1 MKVILQK
8 NVKSLGNAGDVVEVN
23 DGYARNY
30 LLPKELAKPA
40 TDGNVKNLKKQ
51 KKAEEKK
58 KQAEIQRAKD
68 LAAKLE
74 QSPVEIETKA
84 GEGGRLFGSV
94 TSKEIGE
101 ELEKQHQIKIDKR
114 KIQLKEPIKS
124 LGITNVE
131 VKVYPNIT
139 GTLKVHVKEQ

>member
-40 TDGNVKNLKKQ
+40 TEGNVKNLKKQ

-68 LAAKLE
+68 LAEKLE
-74 QSPVEIETKA
+74 NSPVEIETKA

-94 TSKEIGE
+94 TSKEISE

-124 LGITNVE
+124 LGVTNVE

>member
-1 MKVILQK
+1 MKVILEK

-30 LLPKELAKPA
+30 LLPRELAKPA
-40 TDGNVKNLKKQ
+40 TEGNVKNLKKL

-58 KQAEIQRAKD
+58 KQGEIQRAKD
-68 LAAKLE
+68 LAANIEK
-74 QSPVEIETKA
+74 SPVEIETKA

-101 ELEKQHQIKIDKR
+101 ELQKQHNIKIDKR
-114 KIQLKEPIKS
+114 KINLKEPIKS
-124 LGITNVE
+124 LGVTNVE

>member
-1 MKVILQK
+1 MKVILEK
-8 NVKSLGNAGDVVEVN
+8 NVKSLGNAGDVVEVS

-30 LLPKELAKPA
+30 LLPRGLAKPA
-40 TDGNVKNLKKQ
+40 TEGNVKNLKKQ

-58 KQAEIQRAKD
+58 KQGEVERAEA
-68 LAAKLE
+68 LAAKIGN
-74 QSPVEIETKA
+74 SPVEIETKA

-101 ELEKQHQIKIDKR
+101 QLQKQHNIKIDKR
-114 KIQLKEPIKS
+114 KINLKEPIKS
-124 LGITNVE
+124 LGVTNVE

>member
-1 MKVILQK
+1 MKVILEK

-30 LLPKELAKPA
+30 LLPRELAKPA
-40 TDGNVKNLKKQ
+40 TEGNVKNLKKQ

-58 KQAEIQRAKD
+58 KQGEVERAKA
-68 LAAKLE
+68 LAAKIE
-74 QSPVEIETKA
+74 NSPVEIETKA

-101 ELEKQHQIKIDKR
+101 ELQKQHNIKIDKR
-114 KIQLKEPIKS
+114 KINLKEPIKS
-124 LGITNVE
+124 LGVTNVE

>member
-40 TDGNVKNLKKQ
+40 TEGNVKNLKKQ

-68 LAAKLE
+68 LAKKLE
-74 QSPVEIETKA
+74 NSPVEIETKA

-94 TSKEIGE
+94 TSKEISE
-101 ELEKQHQIKIDKR
+101 ELEKQHHIKIDKR

-124 LGITNVE
+124 LGLTNVE

>member
-1 MKVILQK
+1 MKVILEK

-58 KQAEIQRAKD
+58 KQAEIERAEA
-68 LAAKLE
+68 LAAKIGK
-74 QSPVEIETKA
+74 SPVEIETKA

-101 ELEKQHQIKIDKR
+101 ELQKQHNIKIDKR
-114 KIQLKEPIKS
+114 KINLKEPIKS
-124 LGITNVE
+124 LGVTNVE

>member
-1 MKVILQK
+1 MKVILEK
-8 NVKSLGNAGDVVEVN
+8 NVKSLGNAGDVVEVS

-30 LLPKELAKPA
+30 LLPRDLAKPA
-40 TDGNVKNLKKQ
+40 TEGNVKNLKKQ

-58 KQAEIQRAKD
+58 KQGEVERAEA
-68 LAAKLE
+68 LAAKIGN
-74 QSPVEIETKA
+74 SPVEITTKA

-101 ELEKQHQIKIDKR
+101 ELQKQHNIKIDKR
-114 KIQLKEPIKS
+114 KINLKEPIKS
-124 LGITNVE
+124 LGVTNVE

>member
-1 MKVILQK
+1 MKVILEK

-30 LLPKELAKPA
+30 LLPRQLAKPA
-40 TDGNVKNLKKQ
+40 TEGNVKNLKKQ

-58 KQAEIQRAKD
+58 KQAEIDKAKA
-68 LAAKLE
+68 LATKIE
-74 QSPVEIETKA
+74 NSPVEIETKA

-101 ELEKQHQIKIDKR
+101 ELQKQHNIKIDKR
-114 KIQLKEPIKS
+114 KINLKEPIKS
-124 LGITNVE
+124 LGVTNVE

>member
-40 TDGNVKNLKKQ
+40 TEGNVKNLKKQ

-58 KQAEIQRAKD
+58 KQEEIARAKN
-68 LAAKLE
+68 LAEKIE
-74 QSPVEIETKA
+74 ESPVEIKTKA

-94 TSKEIGE
+94 TSKEISE
-101 ELEKQHQIKIDKR
+101 ELAKQHNIKIDKR
-114 KIQLKEPIKS
+114 KINLKDPIKS
-124 LGITNVE
+124 LGVTNIE

>member
-94 TSKEIGE
+94 TSKEISE